1 MKRAPEVAVIQDL
14 SGFGRCSA
22 TIALP
27 VLAAMG
33 NRCET
38 LLTAY
43 LSAHTAYP
51 SSDRAVFLDLTEEM
65 TRCSDHWL
73 QLGASFEAIY
83 SGFLGSERQI
93 DVLRAFIARFR
104 RPNTLVLV
112 DPVMGDHGKPYST
125 YTRALCQRM
134 GALAEQADIITPNLT
149 EAALLLEEPYEA
161 VPSGEAGMAAWLERL
176 SLGGRRSVV
185 ITGVSLSDGEVG
197 AGCWDRETGR
207 VSFSQARQEPAICL
221 PVCCG
226 EACSKALRSPRA
238 RSGRSPSY
246 RPAPPPPWNWA
257 RPFWT
262 EYSLNLCS
270 ACSWTKC
277 QIKPAARRTTVL
289 RAAFHFIRPDQV

>member
-51 SSDRAVFLDLTEEM
+51 SSDRAVFLDLTDEM
-65 TRCSDHWL
+65 TRCSDHWA

-125 YTRALCQRM
+125 YTPALCQRM

-185 ITGVSLSDGEVG
+185 ITGVSLSDGAVG

-207 VSFSQARQEPAICL
+207 VSFSQARQEPAHFPGTGDLFASVLLGSLLKGTPL
-221 PVCCG
+221 PQSM
-226 EACSKALRSPRA
+226 ERA
-238 RSGRSPSY
+238 VS
-246 RPAPPPPWNWA
+246 
-257 RPFWT
+257 FVQT
-262 EYSLNLCS
+262 C
-270 ACSWTKC
+270 
-277 QIKPAARRTTVL
+277 AAATLELGTPILDGVQFEPL
-289 RAAFHFIRPDQV
+289 LHLLMD

>member
-125 YTRALCQRM
+125 YTPALCQRM

-207 VSFSQARQEPAICL
+207 VSFSQARQEPGTGDLFASVLLGSLLKGAAL
-221 PVCCG
+221 PQSAERAVTFVQTCAAATLELG
-226 EACSKALRSPRA
+226 TPILDGVQFEPLLR
-238 RSGRSPSY
+238 
-246 RPAPPPPWNWA
+246 
-257 RPFWT
+257 
-262 EYSLNLCS
+262 LLM
-270 ACSWTKC
+270 
-277 QIKPAARRTTVL
+277 
-289 RAAFHFIRPDQV
+289 D

>member
-51 SSDRAVFLDLTEEM
+51 SSDRAVCLDLTDEM
-65 TRCSDHWL
+65 TRCSDHWA

-125 YTRALCQRM
+125 YTPALCQRM

-207 VSFSQARQEPAICL
+207 VSFSQTRQEPAHVPGTGDLFASVLLGSLLNGAPL
-221 PVCCG
+221 PQSM
-226 EACSKALRSPRA
+226 ERA
-238 RSGRSPSY
+238 VS
-246 RPAPPPPWNWA
+246 
-257 RPFWT
+257 FVQT
-262 EYSLNLCS
+262 C
-270 ACSWTKC
+270 
-277 QIKPAARRTTVL
+277 AAATLELGTPILDGVQFEPL
-289 RAAFHFIRPDQV
+289 LHLLMD

>member
-51 SSDRAVFLDLTEEM
+51 SSDRAVFLDLTDEM
-65 TRCSDHWL
+65 TRCSDHWA

-93 DVLRAFIARFR
+93 DVLRAFIARSR

-125 YTRALCQRM
+125 YTPALCQRM

-207 VSFSQARQEPAICL
+207 VSFSQARQEPAHFPGTGDLFASVLLGSLLKGAPL
-221 PVCCG
+221 PQSM
-226 EACSKALRSPRA
+226 ERA
-238 RSGRSPSY
+238 VS
-246 RPAPPPPWNWA
+246 
-257 RPFWT
+257 FVQT
-262 EYSLNLCS
+262 C
-270 ACSWTKC
+270 
-277 QIKPAARRTTVL
+277 AAATLELGTPILDGVQFEPL
-289 RAAFHFIRPDQV
+289 LHLLMD

>member
-125 YTRALCQRM
+125 YTPALCQRM

-197 AGCWDRETGR
+197 AGCWNRETGR
-207 VSFSQARQEPAICL
+207 VSFSQARQEPAHFPGTGDLFASVLLGSLLKGAAL
-221 PVCCG
+221 PQSAERAVTFVQTCAAATLELG
-226 EACSKALRSPRA
+226 TPILDGVQFEPLLR
-238 RSGRSPSY
+238 
-246 RPAPPPPWNWA
+246 
-257 RPFWT
+257 
-262 EYSLNLCS
+262 LLM
-270 ACSWTKC
+270 
-277 QIKPAARRTTVL
+277 
-289 RAAFHFIRPDQV
+289 D

>member
-51 SSDRAVFLDLTEEM
+51 ASDRAVFLDLTEEM

-125 YTRALCQRM
+125 YTPALCQRI

-207 VSFSQARQEPAICL
+207 VSFSQARQEPAHFPGTGDLFASVLLGSLLKGAAL
-221 PVCCG
+221 PQSAERAVTFVQTCAAATLELG
-226 EACSKALRSPRA
+226 TPILDGVQFEPLLR
-238 RSGRSPSY
+238 
-246 RPAPPPPWNWA
+246 
-257 RPFWT
+257 
-262 EYSLNLCS
+262 LLM
-270 ACSWTKC
+270 
-277 QIKPAARRTTVL
+277 
-289 RAAFHFIRPDQV
+289 D

>member
-125 YTRALCQRM
+125 YTPALCQRM

-197 AGCWDRETGR
+197 AGYWDRETGR
-207 VSFSQARQEPAICL
+207 VSFSQARQEPAHFPGTGDLFASVLLGSLLKGAAL
-221 PVCCG
+221 PQSAERAVTFVQTCAAATLELG
-226 EACSKALRSPRA
+226 TPILDGVQFEPLLR
-238 RSGRSPSY
+238 
-246 RPAPPPPWNWA
+246 
-257 RPFWT
+257 
-262 EYSLNLCS
+262 LLM
-270 ACSWTKC
+270 
-277 QIKPAARRTTVL
+277 
-289 RAAFHFIRPDQV
+289 D

>member
-51 SSDRAVFLDLTEEM
+51 SSDRAVFLDLTDEM
-65 TRCSDHWL
+65 TRCSDHWA

-125 YTRALCQRM
+125 YTPALCQRM

-161 VPSGEAGMAAWLERL
+161 VPSGEAGMTAWLERL

-207 VSFSQARQEPAICL
+207 VSFSQARQEPAHFPGTGDLFASVLLGSLLKGAPL
-221 PVCCG
+221 PQSM
-226 EACSKALRSPRA
+226 ERA
-238 RSGRSPSY
+238 VS
-246 RPAPPPPWNWA
+246 
-257 RPFWT
+257 FVQT
-262 EYSLNLCS
+262 C
-270 ACSWTKC
+270 
-277 QIKPAARRTTVL
+277 AAATLELGTPILDGVQFEPL
-289 RAAFHFIRPDQV
+289 LHLLMD

>member
-125 YTRALCQRM
+125 YTPALCQRM
-134 GALAEQADIITPNLT
+134 GVLAEQADIITPNLT

-207 VSFSQARQEPAICL
+207 VSFSQARQEPAHFPGTGDLFASVLLGSLLKGAAL
-221 PVCCG
+221 PQSAERAVTFVQTCAAATLELG
-226 EACSKALRSPRA
+226 TPILDGVQFEPLLR
-238 RSGRSPSY
+238 
-246 RPAPPPPWNWA
+246 
-257 RPFWT
+257 
-262 EYSLNLCS
+262 LLM
-270 ACSWTKC
+270 
-277 QIKPAARRTTVL
+277 
-289 RAAFHFIRPDQV
+289 D

>member
-73 QLGASFEAIY
+73 QLGAYFEAIY

-125 YTRALCQRM
+125 YTPALCQRM

-207 VSFSQARQEPAICL
+207 VSFSQARQEPAHFPGTGDLFASVLLGSLLKGAAL
-221 PVCCG
+221 PQSAERAVTFVQTCAAATLELG
-226 EACSKALRSPRA
+226 TPILDGVQFEPLLR
-238 RSGRSPSY
+238 
-246 RPAPPPPWNWA
+246 
-257 RPFWT
+257 
-262 EYSLNLCS
+262 LLM
-270 ACSWTKC
+270 
-277 QIKPAARRTTVL
+277 
-289 RAAFHFIRPDQV
+289 D

>member
-125 YTRALCQRM
+125 YTPALCQRM

-207 VSFSQARQEPAICL
+207 VSFSQARQEPAHFPGTGDLFASVLLGSLLKGAAL
-221 PVCCG
+221 PQSAEQAVTFVQTCAAATLELG
-226 EACSKALRSPRA
+226 TPILDGVQFEPLLR
-238 RSGRSPSY
+238 
-246 RPAPPPPWNWA
+246 
-257 RPFWT
+257 
-262 EYSLNLCS
+262 LLM
-270 ACSWTKC
+270 
-277 QIKPAARRTTVL
+277 
-289 RAAFHFIRPDQV
+289 D

>member
-125 YTRALCQRM
+125 YTPALCQRM

-207 VSFSQARQEPAICL
+207 VSFSQARQEPAHFPGTGDLFASVLLGSLLKGAALPQSAERAVTFVQTCAAATLELGTPILDGVQFEPLLCL
-221 PVCCG
+221 
-226 EACSKALRSPRA
+226 LM
-238 RSGRSPSY
+238 
-246 RPAPPPPWNWA
+246 
-257 RPFWT
+257 
-262 EYSLNLCS
+262 
-270 ACSWTKC
+270 
-277 QIKPAARRTTVL
+277 
-289 RAAFHFIRPDQV
+289 D

>member
-125 YTRALCQRM
+125 YTPALCQRM

-161 VPSGEAGMAAWLERL
+161 VPSGEAGRAAWLERL

-207 VSFSQARQEPAICL
+207 VSFSQARQEPAHFPGTGDLFASVLLGSLLKGAAL
-221 PVCCG
+221 PQSAERAVTFVQTCAAATLELG
-226 EACSKALRSPRA
+226 TPILDGVQFEPLLR
-238 RSGRSPSY
+238 
-246 RPAPPPPWNWA
+246 
-257 RPFWT
+257 
-262 EYSLNLCS
+262 LLM
-270 ACSWTKC
+270 
-277 QIKPAARRTTVL
+277 
-289 RAAFHFIRPDQV
+289 D

>member
-51 SSDRAVFLDLTEEM
+51 ASDRAVFLDLTEEM

-125 YTRALCQRM
+125 YTPALCQRM

-207 VSFSQARQEPAICL
+207 VSFSQARQEPAHFPGTGDLFASVLLGSLLKGAAL
-221 PVCCG
+221 PQSAERAVTFVQTCAAATLELG
-226 EACSKALRSPRA
+226 TPILDGVQFEPLLR
-238 RSGRSPSY
+238 
-246 RPAPPPPWNWA
+246 
-257 RPFWT
+257 
-262 EYSLNLCS
+262 LLM
-270 ACSWTKC
+270 
-277 QIKPAARRTTVL
+277 
-289 RAAFHFIRPDQV
+289 D

>member
-51 SSDRAVFLDLTEEM
+51 SSDRAVFLDLTDEM
-65 TRCSDHWL
+65 TRCSDHWA

-125 YTRALCQRM
+125 YTPALCQRM

-185 ITGVSLSDGEVG
+185 ITGVSLSDGAVG

-207 VSFSQARQEPAICL
+207 VSFSQARQEPAHFPGTGDLFASVLLGSLLKGAPL
-221 PVCCG
+221 PQSM
-226 EACSKALRSPRA
+226 ERA
-238 RSGRSPSY
+238 VS
-246 RPAPPPPWNWA
+246 
-257 RPFWT
+257 FVQT
-262 EYSLNLCS
+262 C
-270 ACSWTKC
+270 
-277 QIKPAARRTTVL
+277 AAATLELGTPILDGVQFEPL
-289 RAAFHFIRPDQV
+289 LHLLMD

>member
-51 SSDRAVFLDLTEEM
+51 SSDRAVFLDLTDEM
-65 TRCSDHWL
+65 TRCSDHWA

-125 YTRALCQRM
+125 YTPALCQRM

-207 VSFSQARQEPAICL
+207 VSFSQARQEPAHFPGTGDLFASVLLGSLLKGAPL
-221 PVCCG
+221 PQSM
-226 EACSKALRSPRA
+226 ERA
-238 RSGRSPSY
+238 VS
-246 RPAPPPPWNWA
+246 
-257 RPFWT
+257 FVQT
-262 EYSLNLCS
+262 C
-270 ACSWTKC
+270 
-277 QIKPAARRTTVL
+277 AAATLELGTPILDGVQFEPL
-289 RAAFHFIRPDQV
+289 LHLLMD

>member
-51 SSDRAVFLDLTEEM
+51 SSDRAVFLDLTDEM
-65 TRCSDHWL
+65 TRCSDHWA

-125 YTRALCQRM
+125 YTPALCQRM

-185 ITGVSLSDGEVG
+185 ITGVSLSNGEVG

-207 VSFSQARQEPAICL
+207 VSFSLTRQEPAHFPGTGDLFASVLLGSLLKGAPL
-221 PVCCG
+221 PQSM
-226 EACSKALRSPRA
+226 ERA
-238 RSGRSPSY
+238 VS
-246 RPAPPPPWNWA
+246 
-257 RPFWT
+257 FVQT
-262 EYSLNLCS
+262 C
-270 ACSWTKC
+270 
-277 QIKPAARRTTVL
+277 AAATLELGTPILDGVQFEPL
-289 RAAFHFIRPDQV
+289 LHLLMD

>member
-51 SSDRAVFLDLTEEM
+51 SSDRAVFLDLTDAM
-65 TRCSDHWL
+65 TRCSDHWA

-125 YTRALCQRM
+125 YTPALCQRM

-207 VSFSQARQEPAICL
+207 VSFSQTRQEPAHFPGTGDLFASVLLGSLLKGAPL
-221 PVCCG
+221 PQSM
-226 EACSKALRSPRA
+226 ERA
-238 RSGRSPSY
+238 VS
-246 RPAPPPPWNWA
+246 
-257 RPFWT
+257 FVQT
-262 EYSLNLCS
+262 C
-270 ACSWTKC
+270 
-277 QIKPAARRTTVL
+277 AAATLELGTPILDGVQFEPL
-289 RAAFHFIRPDQV
+289 LHLLMD

>member
-51 SSDRAVFLDLTEEM
+51 SSDRAVFLDLTDEM
-65 TRCSDHWL
+65 TRCSDHWA

-125 YTRALCQRM
+125 YTPALCQRM

-161 VPSGEAGMAAWLERL
+161 VPSGETGMAAWLERL

-185 ITGVSLSDGEVG
+185 ITGVSLSDGAVG

-207 VSFSQARQEPAICL
+207 VSFSQARQEPAHFPGTGDLFASVLLGSLLKGAPL
-221 PVCCG
+221 PQSM
-226 EACSKALRSPRA
+226 ERA
-238 RSGRSPSY
+238 VS
-246 RPAPPPPWNWA
+246 
-257 RPFWT
+257 FVQT
-262 EYSLNLCS
+262 C
-270 ACSWTKC
+270 
-277 QIKPAARRTTVL
+277 AAATLELGTPILDGVQFEPL
-289 RAAFHFIRPDQV
+289 LHLLMD

>member
-51 SSDRAVFLDLTEEM
+51 PSDRAVFLDLTDEM
-65 TRCSDHWL
+65 TRCSDHWA

-125 YTRALCQRM
+125 YTPALCQRM

-207 VSFSQARQEPAICL
+207 VSFSQARQEPAHFPGTGDLFASVLLGSLLKGAPL
-221 PVCCG
+221 PQSM
-226 EACSKALRSPRA
+226 ERA
-238 RSGRSPSY
+238 VS
-246 RPAPPPPWNWA
+246 
-257 RPFWT
+257 FVQT
-262 EYSLNLCS
+262 C
-270 ACSWTKC
+270 
-277 QIKPAARRTTVL
+277 AAATLELGTPILDGVQFEPL
-289 RAAFHFIRPDQV
+289 LHLLMD

>member
-125 YTRALCQRM
+125 YTPALCQRM

-149 EAALLLEEPYEA
+149 EATLLLEEPYEA

-207 VSFSQARQEPAICL
+207 VSFSQARQEPAHFPGTGDLFASVLLGSLLKGAAL
-221 PVCCG
+221 PQSAERAVTFVQTCAAATLELG
-226 EACSKALRSPRA
+226 TPILDGVQFEPLLR
-238 RSGRSPSY
+238 
-246 RPAPPPPWNWA
+246 
-257 RPFWT
+257 
-262 EYSLNLCS
+262 LLM
-270 ACSWTKC
+270 
-277 QIKPAARRTTVL
+277 
-289 RAAFHFIRPDQV
+289 D

>member
-51 SSDRAVFLDLTEEM
+51 SSDRAVFLDLTDEM
-65 TRCSDHWL
+65 TRCSDHWA

-125 YTRALCQRM
+125 YTPALCQRM

-185 ITGVSLSDGEVG
+185 ITGVSLSNGEVG

-207 VSFSQARQEPAICL
+207 VCFSQTRQEPAHFPGTGDLFASVLLGSLLKGAPL
-221 PVCCG
+221 PQSM
-226 EACSKALRSPRA
+226 ERA
-238 RSGRSPSY
+238 VS
-246 RPAPPPPWNWA
+246 
-257 RPFWT
+257 FVQT
-262 EYSLNLCS
+262 C
-270 ACSWTKC
+270 
-277 QIKPAARRTTVL
+277 AAATLELGTPILDGVQFEPL
-289 RAAFHFIRPDQV
+289 LHLLMD

>member
-125 YTRALCQRM
+125 YTPALCQRM

-207 VSFSQARQEPAICL
+207 VSFSQARQEPAHFPGTGDLFASVLLGSLLKGAAL
-221 PVCCG
+221 PQSAERAVTFVQTCAAATLELG
-226 EACSKALRSPRA
+226 TPILDGVQFEPLLR
-238 RSGRSPSY
+238 
-246 RPAPPPPWNWA
+246 
-257 RPFWT
+257 
-262 EYSLNLCS
+262 LLM
-270 ACSWTKC
+270 
-277 QIKPAARRTTVL
+277 
-289 RAAFHFIRPDQV
+289 D

>member
-51 SSDRAVFLDLTEEM
+51 SSDRAVFLDLTDEM
-65 TRCSDHWL
+65 TRCSDHWA

-93 DVLRAFIARFR
+93 DVLRAFITRFR

-125 YTRALCQRM
+125 YTPALCQRM

-161 VPSGEAGMAAWLERL
+161 VPSGEAGMADWLERL

-207 VSFSQARQEPAICL
+207 VSFSQARQEPAHFPGTGDLFASVLLGSLLKGAPL
-221 PVCCG
+221 PQSA
-226 EACSKALRSPRA
+226 ERA
-238 RSGRSPSY
+238 VS
-246 RPAPPPPWNWA
+246 
-257 RPFWT
+257 FVQT
-262 EYSLNLCS
+262 C
-270 ACSWTKC
+270 
-277 QIKPAARRTTVL
+277 AAATLELGTPILDGVQFEPL
-289 RAAFHFIRPDQV
+289 LYLLMD

>member
-125 YTRALCQRM
+125 YTPALCQRM

-207 VSFSQARQEPAICL
+207 VSFSQARQEPAHFPGTGDL
-221 PVCCG
+221 FASVLLG
-226 EACSKALRSPRA
+226 
-238 RSGRSPSY
+238 
-246 RPAPPPPWNWA
+246 
-257 RPFWT
+257 
-262 EYSLNLCS
+262 SLL
-270 ACSWTKC
+270 
-277 QIKPAARRTTVL
+277 
-289 RAAFHFIRPDQV
+289 

>member
-125 YTRALCQRM
+125 YPPALCQRM

-207 VSFSQARQEPAICL
+207 VSFSQARQEPAHFPGTGDLFASVLLGSLLKGAAL
-221 PVCCG
+221 PQSAERAVTFVQTCAAATLELG
-226 EACSKALRSPRA
+226 TPILDGVQFEPLLR
-238 RSGRSPSY
+238 
-246 RPAPPPPWNWA
+246 
-257 RPFWT
+257 
-262 EYSLNLCS
+262 LLM
-270 ACSWTKC
+270 
-277 QIKPAARRTTVL
+277 
-289 RAAFHFIRPDQV
+289 D

>member
-125 YTRALCQRM
+125 YTPALCQRM

-207 VSFSQARQEPAICL
+207 VSFSQARQEPAHFPGTGDLFASVLLGSLLKGAALPQSAERAVTFVQTCAAATLERGTPILDGVQFEPLLCL
-221 PVCCG
+221 
-226 EACSKALRSPRA
+226 LM
-238 RSGRSPSY
+238 
-246 RPAPPPPWNWA
+246 
-257 RPFWT
+257 
-262 EYSLNLCS
+262 
-270 ACSWTKC
+270 
-277 QIKPAARRTTVL
+277 
-289 RAAFHFIRPDQV
+289 D